1 VTGDRTSPDKRLMI
15 GALEDARE
23 RLQAALDA
31 SKTGTWRWNIRA
43 NTLDWDDNLVRLFGL
58 DPGRTVPTLDDF
70 IALVHPADRQMVTA
84 ACEKSMQ
91 DGSAT
96 ELEYRVEWPDGSI
109 HWIDDR
115 GCTVLADDGGPLYMT
130 GACVDITD
138 RKLAERALHE
148 AQLRKDEFLA
158 IFAHELRN
166 PLAPIR
172 NGIEILRQLA
182 PPDGPAADAHAIIDR
197 QISHLV
203 RLVDDLLDVS
213 RLAQGTIELRRERC
227 GLSQIVRQTVD
238 DYRPLFRDRGIAV
251 TLSVPPDD
259 LWVDG
264 DPTRLAQIISNILHN
279 ASKFTPKGGWV
290 TVILTRMAA
299 SRNVVVEIADT
310 GVGIERELL
319 QRLFVPFAQGPRG
332 DEAVYGGLGLGLAI
346 VRSLAALHGGTV
358 TAASEGRGHGTRVFV
373 TLPPAPPVQ
382 TSAPP
387 AASEPTPS
395 SLRVLVVDDNVDAAE
410 SLRMILELVGHR
422 ARTVYIGHDAIGSAE
437 RWNPDVLICDI
448 GLPGG
453 MDGHEVARRF
463 RAHRTL
469 KDVYL
474 IALTGWGQDEDKRRS
489 HEAGF
494 DLHLT
499 KPIDPDDIEAVLDG
513 VARRRLPP

>member
-1 VTGDRTSPDKRLMI
+1 VI

-43 NTLDWDDNLVRLFGL
+43 NTLDWDDNLVRIFGL
-58 DPGRTVPTLDDF
+58 EPGRTVPTLDDF
-70 IALVHPADRQMVTA
+70 IALVYPADRQLVID
-84 ACEKSMQ
+84 ACEKSMH

-96 ELEYRVEWPDGSI
+96 ELEYRIEWPDGSI

-115 GCTVLADDGGPLYMT
+115 GCTVFADDGGPLYMT

-138 RKLAERALHE
+138 RKRVEQALHE

-182 PPDGPAADAHAIIDR
+182 PTDGPAADAHAIIDR

-213 RLAQGTIELRRERC
+213 RLAQGKIELRRERC
-227 GLSQIVRQTVD
+227 SLSQIVRQTVD

-251 TLSVPPDD
+251 TVSVPPDD

-264 DPTRLAQIISNILHN
+264 DPTRLSQIISNILHN
-279 ASKFTPKGGWV
+279 ASKFTAKGGWV
-290 TVILTRMAA
+290 TVILTRDEG
-299 SRNVVVEIADT
+299 SRKAVVEIADT
-310 GVGIERELL
+310 GVGIDRELL
-319 QRLFVPFAQGPRG
+319 ERLFVPFAQGRRG
-332 DEAVYGGLGLGLAI
+332 DEAVYSGLGLGLAI
-346 VRSLAALHGGTV
+346 VRSLVDLHGGTV
-358 TAASEGRGHGTRVFV
+358 TAASEGRGHGTRLLI
-373 TLPPAPPVQ
+373 TLPPAAQAQSPPVR
-382 TSAPP
+382 
-387 AASEPTPS
+387 AAADRAPS

-422 ARTVYIGHDAIGSAE
+422 ARTVYIGHDAIGAAE

-474 IALTGWGQDEDKRRS
+474 IALTGWGQDEDRRRS
-489 HEAGF
+489 HDAGF

-499 KPIDPDDIEAVLDG
+499 KPIDPDDIEAVLAG
-513 VARRRLPP
+513 VARQRLAP